1 MSASADIKKFL
12 VRLKDNSAGKDN
24 MINKFR
30 EDINLLNM
38 ENEGIDMII
47 KTMESKTQQIRY
59 EIKERERDKTS
70 QKSQFSTML
79 RSETKTRS
87 TEMLR
92 ASIRKY

>member
-1 MSASADIKKFL
+1 
-12 VRLKDNSAGKDN
+12 

-59 EIKERERDKTS
+59 EIKERER
-70 QKSQFSTML
+70 
-79 RSETKTRS
+79 
-87 TEMLR
+87 
-92 ASIRKY
+92 